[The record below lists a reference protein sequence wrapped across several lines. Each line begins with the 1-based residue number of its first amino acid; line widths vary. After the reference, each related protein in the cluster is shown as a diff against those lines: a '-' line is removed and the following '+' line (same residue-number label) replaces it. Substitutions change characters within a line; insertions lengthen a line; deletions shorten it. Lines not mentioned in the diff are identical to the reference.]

1 MNPLL
6 TLIANFI
13 EKLVSDVE
21 TVVEKVSDIF
31 TKGARRKDIE
41 TKIKD
46 LEREREFLIKYT
58 IKKNIGAFSSVTT
71 DALTGKIYN
80 TAISSA
86 IAKKLV
92 EYNVDFKNIRHVN
105 KTLEELEMIALIER
119 DLKKKEEAEKKNK
132 NETVV
137 NLFLLNEKSKLLK
150 AKTLSVVIVIASA
163 LTVFFFGIPIWSVL
177 IGLIPLVL
185 IEMKD
190 RVITYRVAKGYFG
203 RNAPEAIQLVKFIR
217 ENTDKFDSNDSG
229 DGRRKVLNPEKEK
242 NVSADDTVKGW
253 QNA

>member
-21 TVVEKVSDIF
+21 TMVEKVSDIF

-71 DALTGKIYN
+71 DALTGKIYS

-92 EYNVDFKNIRHVN
+92 AYNVDFKNIRHVN
-105 KTLEELEMIALIER
+105 KNLEELEIIALIER
-119 DLKKKEEAEKKNK
+119 DLKKKEEAENK

-150 AKTLSVVIVIASA
+150 AKTLAVVIVIASA
-163 LTVFFFGIPIWSVL
+163 LTVFFFGLPIWSVL
-177 IGLIPLVL
+177 IGLIPLIL

-190 RVITYRVAKGYFG
+190 RVMTYRVAKGYFG

-217 ENTDKFDSNDSG
+217 ENTDKFDSDDSG
-229 DGRRKVLNPEKEK
+229 NGRRKVLNPEKEK

>member
-13 EKLVSDVE
+13 EKLVYDVE

-119 DLKKKEEAEKKNK
+119 DIKKKEEAEKKNK

-137 NLFLLNEKSKLLK
+137 NL
-150 AKTLSVVIVIASA
+150 
-163 LTVFFFGIPIWSVL
+163 
-177 IGLIPLVL
+177 
-185 IEMKD
+185 
-190 RVITYRVAKGYFG
+190 
-203 RNAPEAIQLVKFIR
+203 
-217 ENTDKFDSNDSG
+217 
-229 DGRRKVLNPEKEK
+229 
-242 NVSADDTVKGW
+242 
-253 QNA
+253 